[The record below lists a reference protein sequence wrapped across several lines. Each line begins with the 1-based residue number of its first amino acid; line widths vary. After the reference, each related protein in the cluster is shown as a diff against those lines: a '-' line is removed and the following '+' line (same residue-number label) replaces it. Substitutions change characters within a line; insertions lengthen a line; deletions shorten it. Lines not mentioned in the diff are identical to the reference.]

1 MARRPVGPGTPIP
14 AARDPGRTSWG
25 AVAGLMGAGV
35 VAAAQIGGAAAA
47 LPVLEDDFG
56 LSSATAA
63 WYLSTVS
70 ALSAAGG
77 VLLGWL
83 GQTLGFGRQVR
94 FGLAAIVVADLGGAM
109 VDSLTGLLVARV
121 AEGLGLVMVILAAP
135 PLLSEVS
142 APTHRR
148 LVAGAWGAYMPV
160 GSGLAALLVPSAIGL
175 VGWRGASVADACV
188 AAAVLLVVLR
198 WVPSATVRRRASVG
212 GLLGAFRSPSVVII
226 AVVFGLY
233 SAQYLA
239 VVGLLPA
246 ALVGDEG
253 LSVAAA
259 GLLGAVVFL
268 VNAPAN
274 LLGAYLLHR
283 GAPLRWVISAGCA
296 GMAATVWG
304 CSIRRSRSPCG
315 SRRRSPSRSSQA
327 SFRPPSSP
335 VSLRCRRVPARP
347 ARPSAW
353 SPRGRA
359 SGSCSVRRWWLRWAW
374 PSLPGRPS
382 RACSCASPG
391 SSRSAPWSFL
401 EGSGSPDGSPDR
413 ALVTPVQ
420 LSRQNRCQSVPGSV
434 GSPAG

>member
-1 MARRPVGPGTPIP
+1 MARHPVDAGTTSPV
-14 AARDPGRTSWG
+14 AAGTGRTSWG

-47 LPVLEDDFG
+47 LPVLQADFG
-56 LSSATAA
+56 LDPTTAA

-70 ALSAAGG
+70 ALSAVGG

-94 FGLAAIVVADLGGAM
+94 FGLVAIVAADIGGAL

-121 AEGLGLVMVILAAP
+121 GEGLGLVMVILAAP

-160 GSGLAALLVPSAIGL
+160 GAGLAALLVPPAIAW
-175 VGWRGASVADACV
+175 VGWRGASLADACL
-188 AAAVLLVVLR
+188 AALVLLVVLR
-198 WVPSATVRRRASVG
+198 WVPSGPARRRPSIG

-226 AVVFGLY
+226 TVVFGLY
-233 SAQYLA
+233 AAQYLA

-253 LSVAAA
+253 LSVATA
-259 GLLGAVVFL
+259 GLVGAVVFL

-283 GAPLRWVISAGCA
+283 GAPLRRLILTGCA

-304 CSIRRSRSPCG
+304 VLDPGLPLGVRV
-315 SRRRSPSRSSQA
+315 A
-327 SFRPPSSP
+327 SAVAFSFIAG
-335 VSLRCRRVPARP
+335 LI
-347 ARPSAW
+347 PSALFAGLAAV
-353 SPRGRA
+353 SAGTDKAGAAIGLVTQGSGVGQLLGPPLVVAVGTAVAPGAAQSAVLVCLAGLVALGAVVLPRGE
-359 SGSCSVRRWWLRWAW
+359 
-374 PSLPGRPS
+374 P
-382 RACSCASPG
+382 
-391 SSRSAPWSFL
+391 
-401 EGSGSPDGSPDR
+401 
-413 ALVTPVQ
+413 
-420 LSRQNRCQSVPGSV
+420 
-434 GSPAG
+434 

>member
-1 MARRPVGPGTPIP
+1 MARRAVGPGTRLP
-14 AARDPGRTSWG
+14 AALDPGRTFWG

-109 VDSLTGLLVARV
+109 VDSLTGLLMARV

-160 GSGLAALLVPSAIGL
+160 GSGLAALLVPSVIGL
-175 VGWRGASVADACV
+175 VGWRGASVVDACV
-188 AAAVLLVVLR
+188 AAGVLLVVLR
-198 WVPSATVRRRASVG
+198 WVPSSAVRRRASVG
-212 GLLGAFRSPSVVII
+212 GLLGAIRSPSVVII

-233 SAQYLA
+233 AAQYLA

-246 ALVGDEG
+246 ALVADEG
-253 LSVAAA
+253 LSVTSA

-296 GMAATVWG
+296 GMALTVWG
-304 CSIRRSRSPCG
+304 VFDPALPATMRV
-315 SRRRSPSRSSQA
+315 A
-327 SFRPPSSP
+327 SAIAFSF
-335 VSLRCRRVPARP
+335 VAGLVPA
-347 ARPSAW
+347 ALFAGLAAVSAGTG
-353 SPRGRA
+353 SAGAAIGLVTQGSGIGQLLGPPMVVGVGLAVSPGVAQSAVLVGFAGLVAVGAQALPRGERI
-359 SGSCSVRRWWLRWAW
+359 R
-374 PSLPGRPS
+374 
-382 RACSCASPG
+382 
-391 SSRSAPWSFL
+391 
-401 EGSGSPDGSPDR
+401 
-413 ALVTPVQ
+413 
-420 LSRQNRCQSVPGSV
+420 
-434 GSPAG
+434 